1 MCPPLW
7 VWLFKQKEHRLRNL
21 YKGLRCMQ
29 PGSISNQYVNIDLHP
44 MDFWTG
50 ETDPS
55 LIQFFTPDTDTNFKI
70 ANTALNH
77 EDPVDDPFTWVRA
90 MKHTQDFIPQEMHHQ
105 LHQAFSKYLR
115 KSPGGSNT
123 PIFWELV
130 PMYGEDNSL
139 FNSND
144 QHGFTIQMGA
154 TSADGKSAHQLVVM
168 KSENCYHDTLPSV
181 GELMVLVRWMLS
193 GIKNHKHQFG
203 RYHRHE
209 RPQLDFPT
217 MVISFLPDARVRV
230 LHGYFDNGQLKVAYT
245 QALNFDAEDYADK
258 MDVLLQWAWPLT
270 DGDTTK
276 PIPLPTI
283 EDDEEGEWDEWE
295 KWELR
300 YREDSEDEFLGES
313 DEEDSTEVDQDL
325 SDCGSEFEEDESDWE
340 DENPSPIEE
349 REEEWRDGEV
359 VMSADI
365 KRKILQKL
373 EEKMGGRKL

>member
-7 VWLFKQKEHRLRNL
+7 VWLFKQKEHSLRIL
-21 YKGLRCMQ
+21 YRGLRCMQ
-29 PGSISNQYVNIDLHP
+29 PGYISNQYANIDLHP

-50 ETDPS
+50 DTDPS

-70 ANTALNH
+70 ANTALNP

-115 KSPGGSNT
+115 KS

-181 GELMVLVRWMLS
+181 GELIVLVRWMLS
-193 GIKNHKHQFG
+193 RIKNHKHQFG

-283 EDDEEGEWDEWE
+283 EDDEEDEWDEWE

-313 DEEDSTEVDQDL
+313 DEEYSTEVDQDL

-340 DENPSPIEE
+340 DENPIPIEE
-349 REEEWRDGEV
+349 REEEWRDGEL

-365 KRKILQKL
+365 KRKILRKL
-373 EEKMGGRKL
+373 EKMGGRKL